1 MAETVIA
8 AFTPV
13 FQRDAV
19 YQTTISFNDAD
30 GNPVPTLSAS
40 FIGIP
45 NGDVTFTWDVGN
57 GKFIPVSTGTYR
69 FDLTNADTAAI
80 TWSSGRY
87 RVEVVDSSG
96 ITFPCFIEGLMFTE
110 DC

>member
-13 FQRDAV
+13 FQRGAV
-19 YQTTISFNDAD
+19 YLTSISFQDAS
-30 GNPVPTLSAS
+30 GNPIATLSAS

-45 NGDVTFTWDVGN
+45 NGEAEFTWDVGN
-57 GKFIPVSTGTYR
+57 NKFIPVSTGTYR
-69 FDLTNADTAAI
+69 FNLTNADTAAI

-96 ITFPCFIEGLMFTE
+96 ITFPCFIENLMFAE